1 MRARTMASDGLTLI
15 TGPNLVPLRRS
26 QVAALQAL
34 VIPAHQGR
42 VGDTRGRG

>member
-1 MRARTMASDGLTLI
+1 MRARTTASDGLTLI

-42 VGDTRGRG
+42 DSDTRSR